1 MVRPPSIDL
10 SIPAPTLG
18 GPHSEVRAWNYYF
31 LSKSTVQ
38 LGMGQTD
45 CGVVVDMMGPTI
57 GDLGRAICGPFI
69 FSKSSISM
77 QL

>member
-10 SIPAPTLG
+10 SILAPTLG

-45 CGVVVDMMGPTI
+45 CGVVVDMMGSTI

-77 QL
+77 QM